1 MWILEHREWMWLVDL
16 GATLSALALFL
27 TAGLALRRVAA
38 ARGRSRPIS
47 APLGRRLMRSLRPA
61 RLRQFES
68 MANDVLRD
76 VGSVIVDGPHRHSE
90 ARALLP
96 MVAEVRRYGEG
107 LQKGRPR
114 LSKVL
119 WPLRE
124 ARLAPLVRDLGRVE
138 GLLRELPRSRLTL
151 EDVLAGRFE
160 EGNVDLKSR
169 GESC

>member
-1 MWILEHREWMWLVDL
+1 MWILEHRKWIWLVDV
-16 GATLSALALFL
+16 AVTLSALALFL
-27 TAGLALRRVAA
+27 TAGLALRRFAA

-47 APLGRRLMRSLRPA
+47 APMGRRLLRSLRPA

-76 VGSVIVDGPHRHSE
+76 VGGVIVEGPHRNSE

-96 MVAEVRRYGEG
+96 IVAEVRRFGEG
-107 LQKGRPR
+107 LQRAQPR
-114 LSKVL
+114 LGKML

-138 GLLRELPRSRLTL
+138 GLLRELPRSRLSL
-151 EDVLAGRFE
+151 EDVLEGRFE
-160 EGNVDLKSR
+160 DGPVL
-169 GESC
+169 